1 MGGFDSHTPPPPFP
15 IVYLHPMNSE
25 PVRAIINPA
34 ASGGRGRRAALEL
47 LAELDARSLPCEARY
62 TEGPGHAAALAAEA
76 REAGSRAVV
85 VVGGDG
91 TVHEVAGGLL
101 AGGPGRLP
109 PVSVFPA
116 GTGNDFFRMVG
127 AERSAAGVARVLE
140 GGAVRHFDV
149 GRVRWDDG
157 ERVFVNVV
165 GVGVDV
171 DVLRCRARFARLRG
185 MAQYLA
191 ALIYALVTF
200 RAPEVRIDV
209 GRAGPALVG
218 RTTLSVVTVG
228 PSIGGG
234 FMVSPGARASDGRL
248 DLFHVPALGLLR
260 VLALVPRVIRGTH
273 AGMKQLTMCRLE
285 EARLGR
291 TDGEPVWFE
300 IDGELSP
307 EPARELR
314 IRVLPRALP
323 VMVPA
328 HA

>member
-1 MGGFDSHTPPPPFP
+1 MDT
-15 IVYLHPMNSE
+15 N
-25 PVRAIINPA
+25 PVRVIINPA

-47 LAELDARSLPCEARY
+47 LGELDVRSLPCEARY
-62 TEGPGHAAALAAEA
+62 TEGPGHAAVLAAEA
-76 REAGSRAVV
+76 REAGVRAVV

-109 PVSVFPA
+109 PVCVFPA

-127 AERSAAGVARVLE
+127 AERSAAAVARVLE
-140 GGAVRHFDV
+140 QGTVEHFDV
-149 GRVRWDDG
+149 GRVVWDEG

-171 DVLRCRARFARLRG
+171 DVLRCRARFARLKG
-185 MAQYLA
+185 LAQYLA
-191 ALIYALVTF
+191 ALLYALVTY

-209 GRAGPALVG
+209 GSAGRAVLG
-218 RTTLSVVTVG
+218 RTTLSVITVG
-228 PSIGGG
+228 PSMGGG
-234 FMVSPGARASDGRL
+234 FKVNPGARASDGRL
-248 DLFHVPALGLLR
+248 DLLHVPAMNLLR
-260 VLALVPRVIRGTH
+260 TIALVPRVIRGTH
-273 AGMKQLTMCRLE
+273 AGMEPLTMCRIE

-291 TDGEPVWFE
+291 TDGQPVWFE

-307 EPARELR
+307 GPARELR
-314 IRVLPRALP
+314 IRVLPGALP
-323 VMVPA
+323 VMVPS

>member
-1 MGGFDSHTPPPPFP
+1 
-15 IVYLHPMNSE
+15 MNTE

-47 LAELDARSLPCEARY
+47 LKEVDARSLPCEARY
-62 TEGPGHAAALAAEA
+62 TEGPGHAAELAADA
-76 REAGSRAVV
+76 RESGARAVV

-109 PVSVFPA
+109 PVCVFPA

-127 AERSAAGVARVLE
+127 SERSAAAVARVLE
-140 GGAVRHFDV
+140 QGVVRHFDV
-149 GRVRWDDG
+149 GRVRWESG

-171 DVLRCRARFARLRG
+171 DVLRCRARFERLTG
-185 MAQYLA
+185 LAQYLA
-191 ALIYALVTF
+191 ALLYALATY
-200 RAPEVRIDV
+200 RAPEVRIEIGCG
-209 GRAGPALVG
+209 GRTVLG
-218 RTTLSVVTVG
+218 RTTLSVITVG
-228 PSIGGG
+228 PSMGGG
-234 FMVSPGARASDGRL
+234 FMVNPGARASDGRL
-248 DLFHVPALGLLR
+248 DLLHVPALSLLR
-260 VLALVPRVIRGTH
+260 IMALVPRVIRGTH
-273 AGMKQLTMCRLE
+273 ARIESLTMCRIE

-300 IDGELSP
+300 MDGELSP

-314 IRVLPRALP
+314 IRVLPGALP